1 MICAARLYMHIYIFS
16 LNSDL
21 AQSTKNERS
30 AKKKRFEE
38 AFSSIY
44 VKTKTGG

>member
-1 MICAARLYMHIYIFS
+1 MHIYIYI
-16 LNSDL
+16 LTHSDL

>member
-1 MICAARLYMHIYIFS
+1 MRRATIYAHIYILTKFRS
-16 LNSDL
+16 RTR
-21 AQSTKNERS
+21 TKNERS

>member
-1 MICAARLYMHIYIFS
+1 MRRATICAHIYS
-16 LNSDL
+16 HYNSDL

>member
-1 MICAARLYMHIYIFS
+1 MRRATIYAHIYI
-16 LNSDL
+16 LTHSDL

-44 VKTKTGG
+44 VKTQTSVWG